1 MDKTDKEYTIE
12 VICAYLN
19 TWGNQNC
26 SVPVGSA
33 DLPKLI
39 TSVYNAIYSLDMPSS
54 DSEESIE

>member
-12 VICAYLN
+12 VVCTYLN

-26 SVPVGSA
+26 SVPVGSV

-39 TSVYNAIYSLDMPSS
+39 TSVYNAIHSLDTSSS
-54 DSEESIE
+54 DTEESVE